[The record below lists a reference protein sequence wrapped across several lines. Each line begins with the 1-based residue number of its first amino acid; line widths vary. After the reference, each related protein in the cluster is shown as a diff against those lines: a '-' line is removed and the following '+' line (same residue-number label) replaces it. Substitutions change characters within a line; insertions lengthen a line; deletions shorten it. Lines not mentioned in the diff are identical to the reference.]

1 MKVNELVNKLN
12 LTLFSGDAGMDNEIT
27 DGYTSDLLS
36 DVMGNADEGMVWI
49 TMQTH
54 QNVVAVATLK
64 EIAAVLIVNGFQPD
78 EEMLQKSREEEVP
91 ILGTS
96 LSAFEVSGKI
106 YQLLQKG

>member
-1 MKVNELVNKLN
+1 MKVNELINRLN
-12 LTLFSGDAGMDNEIT
+12 LTLFNGEEGMNNEVT

-64 EIAAVLIVNGFQPD
+64 DIAAVIIVNGHKP
-78 EEMLQKSREEEVP
+78 EEDMLQKSREEGIP
-91 ILGTS
+91 ILGTA
-96 LSAFEVSGKI
+96 LSAFEISGEI
-106 YQLLQKG
+106 YQLLHKE